1 MGTFPTSPELA
12 FASTALHMTSTCEAV
27 GSGTEDRPGEH
38 AGIPRRTA
46 VSRRRREAGMG
57 EIKLRRWR
65 AGGTSTIPVLGPGSR
80 RSRPPP
86 RPAAATV
93 LSRTAV
99 AARGPLPDRI
109 ARGHRRPAESAG
121 PSELMEAQVAL
132 AHAARAAPW
141 GSRR

>member
-1 MGTFPTSPELA
+1 MG
-12 FASTALHMTSTCEAV
+12 
-27 GSGTEDRPGEH
+27 
-38 AGIPRRTA
+38 
-46 VSRRRREAGMG
+46 
-57 EIKLRRWR
+57 R
-65 AGGTSTIPVLGPGSR
+65 AGGYDGRRRCDLGNEVRCGGDRSPAAGPAAPVVRPPSAQDGGGKGNGWVRSSHDGGELVGRPPFPCSVLGPGA
-80 RSRPPP
+80 RPPP
-86 RPAAATV
+86 RPAAATA
-93 LSRTAV
+93 LARTAV